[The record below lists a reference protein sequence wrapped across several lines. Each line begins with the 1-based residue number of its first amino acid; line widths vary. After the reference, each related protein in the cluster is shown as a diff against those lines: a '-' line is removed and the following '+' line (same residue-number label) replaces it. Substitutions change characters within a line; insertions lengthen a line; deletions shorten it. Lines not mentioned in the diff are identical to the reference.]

1 MNLCLDIDN
10 IDIKEVAFY
19 KPIQNKIAHY
29 KNFYKI
35 LYNIEMFT
43 LNTLI
48 VQVDVR
54 DLQVIKENNI
64 YKVSFIIDP
73 VFLEKLKLFETKLLD
88 NFNHITNKKIMYS
101 FNKFINKLIYN
112 TTNPTTNIVLRI
124 SGIWESDT
132 QIGIT
137 NKLTVN

>member
-1 MNLCLDIDN
+1 MNLCLEIDN
-10 IDIKEVAFY
+10 IDIKDVAFY

-48 VQVDVR
+48 IQVDVR
-54 DLQVIKENNI
+54 ELQVVKENNI
-64 YKVSFIIDP
+64 YKVSFVIDP

-112 TTNPTTNIVLRI
+112 TTNPNTNIVLRI